1 VNIYQSTQAAG
12 QNARNQAVENVMRSV
27 VCLIT
32 LFAIPGWSTASP
44 APVETPAIEYPADAR
59 LAAEQLAAAAAREAQ
74 KLRAADKVTMP
85 AKSARPASAKAADN
99 GGREAADRQLRRRE
113 AERLRVRDKYRELQ
127 SLRIAAARR
136 EQADNATADPA
147 DASHSD

>member
-1 VNIYQSTQAAG
+1 
-12 QNARNQAVENVMRSV
+12 MRSV

-32 LFAIPGWSTASP
+32 LFIIPGWSTASP
-44 APVETPAIEYPADAR
+44 APADTPAIESSADAW

-85 AKSARPASAKAADN
+85 AKAARSASAKAADN

-136 EQADNATADPA
+136 EQADNATADSA